1 VVSRTLGR
9 AWFSRYQVNG
19 GEMAV
24 VLFAARDAA
33 VLLWD

>member
-9 AWFSRYQVNG
+9 AWFSSYQVSG

-24 VLFAARDAA
+24 VVFAVCDAS